1 MQSGW
6 VKLHRSILDW
16 EWYDDINTF
25 RLFIHC
31 LLRANHA
38 DKEWRGKLIKRGSFF
53 TSLESL
59 SAETGLTVRQIRTSL
74 DKLGQTSEVTSSGQA
89 RGRMITVLNYDK
101 YQSDDKLDG
110 SQMTGKGQADDR
122 LMTTNKNVRRKEGK
136 NTTSAK
142 PKYEAKDV
150 EFAQKA
156 FEEIRKHTPDY
167 KKPNLK
173 LWARDVCLMRER
185 DNRDLEEMARIW
197 VWCHK
202 DNFEQGNVLSIGKF
216 RKRYDQLK
224 IKATKGNGGVNGEAN
239 KRSDSSAYGRVKAAS
254 QRELEQL
261 EREISEEE
269 AQSQHTAALE
279 SDDWPVRT

>member
-38 DKEWRGKLIKRGSFF
+38 DKDWRGKLIKRGSFF

-59 SAETGLTVRQIRTSL
+59 SAETGLSVRQVRTSL
-74 DKLGQTSEVTSSGQA
+74 DKLSATSEVTSSGQA

-101 YQSDDKLDG
+101 YQSDDKLND
-110 SQMTGKGQADDR
+110 SEMTGKRQADDR

-136 NTTSAK
+136 KPNTSSK
-142 PKYEAKDV
+142 PKYEDQDF

-156 FEEIRKHTPDY
+156 FEEILKHSPDH
-167 KKPNLK
+167 KKPNLES
-173 LWARDVCLMRER
+173 WAKDVRLMREM
-185 DNRDLEEMARIW
+185 DGRDLAEMARVW

-202 DNFEQGNVLSIGKF
+202 DSFEQANVLSIGKF

-224 IKATKGNGGVNGEAN
+224 LKAQQKPGGQYQSANQERAAAAARTFDPEVN
-239 KRSDSSAYGRVKAAS
+239 R
-254 QRELEQL
+254 QQL
-261 EREISEEE
+261 
-269 AQSQHTAALE
+269 
-279 SDDWPVRT
+279 DGV